1 MDSGLSIP
9 ADVTWRLSKGGA
21 ERQAARAGLGILK
34 IAGSVIAF
42 VTYRSFIGLGVVL
55 QTLFGAIGL
64 AIIRLGAYAAR
75 GVVRASRSTNP
86 GVRLWTQWFMASV
99 SGSAVGAIIGSVLGL
114 GVGVVLGVALS
125 GIFGIARVLLGIESG
140 GYAIVPITGLMVGVA
155 VFGLVIGLSQ
165 NLVLEQRLDEGTDWE
180 TASLVGYTGA
190 AALFVALSEVA
201 HLGIAL
207 AAGVAMTGLGLAQW
221 SVLRRTL
228 PGALWWVVVSAIG
241 GALAAALGAFLFSGG
256 IQYVVGVF
264 VYAAFTGTGLLV
276 LLWKPTGQNKR
287 AGRLRPAV

>member
-1 MDSGLSIP
+1 M
-9 ADVTWRLSKGGA
+9 
-21 ERQAARAGLGILK
+21 
-34 IAGSVIAF
+34 
-42 VTYRSFIGLGVVL
+42 
-55 QTLFGAIGL
+55 
-64 AIIRLGAYAAR
+64 
-75 GVVRASRSTNP
+75 
-86 GVRLWTQWFMASV
+86 WTQWFMVSV

-241 GALAAALGAFLFSGG
+241 GTLAAALGAFLFSGG
-256 IQYVVGVF
+256 TQYVVGVF

-287 AGRLRPAV
+287 VESQEVV